1 MFWINFTTYGSLT
14 GSNVAWLSSKEYL
27 KDLEDQGKC
36 KMMLLHV
43 GVIALAFT
51 FEIILQHFF
60 NVYMTVRKFSR
71 SIQIL
76 LTSQALKTR
85 HCLRFDIF
93 YLVYLFLSH
102 IIQCSIE

>member
-1 MFWINFTTYGSLT
+1 M
-14 GSNVAWLSSKEYL
+14 AWLSSKEYL